1 MRRIFTCI
9 YPLEPLFEPQ
19 EYIFYAYKALIQL
32 FLSPS
37 IFVIFP
43 LWIIISHPQEISCV
57 DPEFIASYR
66 SCVLCVLDPPQFGN
80 YFFPSFLFSKIFFFF
95 LDLKACLI
103 IENKYKKRVSTSKFT
118 NETKNKQIGVFNFQF
133 PRELENTEKTSATMH
148 LSEVQASNL
157 GGNKKNKTKFLT
169 LNFPNSSYTNSSSNK
184 RK

>member
-95 LDLKACLI
+95 FFFS
-103 IENKYKKRVSTSKFT
+103 R
-118 NETKNKQIGVFNFQF
+118 
-133 PRELENTEKTSATMH
+133 LESLFDN
-148 LSEVQASNL
+148 
-157 GGNKKNKTKFLT
+157 
-169 LNFPNSSYTNSSSNK
+169 
-184 RK
+184 